1 MENVEL
7 VGQESEKRLGK
18 LSHKQRFGESMVG
31 DRRETSPYEISFGD
45 SVEWRLLCKKLLTPA
60 DLKKLKD
67 AIHNN
72 YFFEMFVEDLPMWGY
87 VGDTADEDILVGEV
101 EGSKVY
107 LFTHLHFFLGH
118 NNNQIVSAKVTTD
131 VRFGL
136 VIFCRTITTF
146 LPLIEILVFVTV
158 GSPSRYHKRRC
169 GSPCSI
175 LLFR

>member
-1 MENVEL
+1 MENVEI
-7 VGQESEKRLGK
+7 VTRESEKRLGK

-31 DRRETSPYEISFGD
+31 DRRETSPYEISFED
-45 SVEWRLLCKKLLTPA
+45 SVEWRLLCKKLLTAA

-72 YFFEMFVEDLPMWGY
+72 YFFEMLVEDLPMWGY

-131 VRFGL
+131 VRYPSCHFSSKHP
-136 VIFCRTITTF
+136 RQR
-146 LPLIEILVFVTV
+146 PLIDKLAFLV
-158 GSPSRYHKRRC
+158 GSSSRYYQRRC
-169 GSPCSI
+169 GPPCPI
-175 LLFR
+175 LLFC